1 MRSERIAWIFGILW
15 FILAAVGCAPAKPA
29 ANVSPSPAVQSEPR
43 ALLNEKGTLFSTA
56 GQCSACHTGLKT
68 SAGTDISI
76 DTDWR
81 STMMANSA
89 RDPYYRASVRRE
101 ILANPDY
108 NEFIQNKCSTCHV
121 PMAHFTTAAAGGK
134 TSMLDDGV
142 FAAANP
148 DHTLAMDG
156 VSCTVCHQIQAE
168 KLGTEASFSG
178 GLVIDEVTASGK
190 RQIFGQ
196 FPVAENWVSV
206 MNAAS
211 GFVPL
216 QAGHTEQSAL
226 CATCHNLFTPYIT
239 NDGKVSQELFP
250 EQTPFTEWE
259 NSTYAKDATCQSCHM
274 PVAGEAAAISS
285 VNPEKR
291 SPFLQHQFIG
301 GNQFMLNLLKMNGDP
316 LDVTATDDQ
325 FEETIRLTNTQ
336 LSEKTA
342 VLAVKPGGQGSTLDL
357 NVQIT
362 NLAGHKLPTSFPSRR
377 VWLHVLV
384 KDASGGVVFESGAWD
399 DNGAIVGNRN
409 DEDAMQFEPHYQ
421 MITKAD
427 QVQIYETIIGDPDG
441 NVTTTLLRA
450 QHYIKDNRLLP
461 AGMDKDKLPTE
472 IAVQGEAAEDEDFS
486 AGGDSLKYAIQ
497 LPGSGTYSVSVEL
510 LYQSVGY
517 RWAENLRGIPLTTE
531 AESFLTMLKQSP
543 LKPVLIA
550 QNKLDVTLP

>member
-1 MRSERIAWIFGILW
+1 MRSERYKWIGGIVCL
-15 FILAAVGCAPAKPA
+15 FLTVAGCAQAQPTDLAA
-29 ANVSPSPAVQSEPR
+29 SPAVAQAESR
-43 ALLNEKGTLFSTA
+43 ALLNEKGTLFSTV

-68 SAGTDISI
+68 STGTDISI

-101 ILANPDY
+101 ILANPKYD
-108 NEFIQNKCSTCHV
+108 EFIQNKCSTCHV
-121 PMAHFTTAAAGGK
+121 PMAHFTTAAAGAK
-134 TSMLDDGV
+134 TSMLDEGV

-148 DHTLAMDG
+148 DHTLTMDG

-168 KLGTEASFSG
+168 KLGTEASYSG

-196 FPVAENWVSV
+196 FPVADNWVSV

-226 CATCHNLFTPYIT
+226 CATCHNLFTPYIK
-239 NDGKVSQELFP
+239 NDGQVSQELFP

-259 NSTYAKDATCQSCHM
+259 NSAYAKDATCQSCHM
-274 PVAGEAAAISS
+274 SDTVEAAAISS

-291 SPFLQHQFIG
+291 SPFRQHQFIG
-301 GNQFMLNLLKMNGDP
+301 GNQFMLNLLKTNAEP
-316 LDVTATDDQ
+316 LEVTATDNQ
-325 FEETIRLTNTQ
+325 FEETIRLTDSQ
-336 LSEKTA
+336 LSSKTA
-342 VLAVKPGGQGSTLDL
+342 ELSVKPGGQGSTLDL
-357 NVQIT
+357 DIKIT
-362 NLAGHKLPTSFPSRR
+362 NLAGHKFPTSFPSRR

-384 KDASGGVVFESGAWD
+384 EDAGGGVVFESGNWN
-399 DNGAIVGNRN
+399 DNGAIIGNRN
-409 DEDAMQFEPHYQ
+409 DEDAVDFEPHYTL
-421 MITKAD
+421 ITKAD

-461 AGMDKDKLPTE
+461 AGMEKEKIPTE
-472 IAVQGEAAEDEDFS
+472 IAVQGQAAQDEDFS
-486 AGGDSLKYAIQ
+486 AGGDSMKYAIQ

-517 RWAENLRGIPLTTE
+517 RWAENLRGIPFTAE
-531 AESFLTMLKQSP
+531 AESFLAMLKQTP
-543 LKPVLIA
+543 LKPVMIA
-550 QNKLDVTLP
+550 QNKLNVTLP

>member
-1 MRSERIAWIFGILW
+1 MKLNQKEWIGGIVCL
-15 FILAAVGCAPAKPA
+15 ILAATDCTQAQPAELVA
-29 ANVSPSPAVQSEPR
+29 SPAVTQAEPR
-43 ALLNEKGTLFSTA
+43 ALLNEKGTLFSTV

-101 ILANPDY
+101 ILANPKYD
-108 NEFIQNKCSTCHV
+108 EFIQNKCSTCHV

-134 TSMLDDGV
+134 TAMLDKGV
-142 FAAANP
+142 FNAANP
-148 DHTLAMDG
+148 DHTLALDG

-168 KLGTEASFSG
+168 KLGSEASFSG
-178 GLVIDEVTASGK
+178 GLVFDEVTASGK

-239 NDGKVSQELFP
+239 NDGQVSQELFP
-250 EQTPFTEWE
+250 EQMPFTEWE
-259 NSTYAKDATCQSCHM
+259 NSAYTQTASCQSCHM
-274 PVAGEAAAISS
+274 PDAGEAAAISS

-291 SPFLQHQFIG
+291 SPFCQHQFIG
-301 GNQFMLNLLKMNGDP
+301 GNQFMLNLLKTNAEP
-316 LDVTATDDQ
+316 LEVTATDNQ
-325 FEETIRLTNTQ
+325 FEETIRLTDNQ
-336 LSEKTA
+336 LSTKTA
-342 VLAVKPGGQGSTLDL
+342 ELSVKPGGQGSTLDL
-357 NVQIT
+357 DIKIT
-362 NLAGHKLPTSFPSRR
+362 NLAGHKFPTSFPSRR
-377 VWLHVLV
+377 VWLHVQV
-384 KDASGGVVFESGAWD
+384 EDAGGTVVFESGGWND
-399 DNGAIVGNRN
+399 TGAIIGNVN
-409 DEDAMQFEPHYQ
+409 DDDAMQFEPHYQ
-421 MITKAD
+421 LITKAD

-450 QHYIKDNRLLP
+450 QHYIKDNRLLS
-461 AGMDKDKLPTE
+461 AGMEKEKIPPE
-472 IAVQGEAAEDEDFS
+472 IAVQGQAAQDEDFS
-486 AGGDSLKYAIQ
+486 AGGDSVNYAIQ

-517 RWAENLRGIPLTTE
+517 RWAENLRGIPFTAE
-531 AESFLTMLKQSP
+531 AESFLAMLNQTP
-543 LKPVLIA
+543 LKPVLVA
-550 QNKLDVTLP
+550 QNKLNVTFP